1 MIRLVAIIASP
12 VEGSS
17 TELLV
22 RRMAES
28 FIEAVGGPDQV
39 RPMFVD
45 LNKLKYIPCQ
55 ACGEAPREG
64 WCLFE
69 DDLTPVFTELA
80 VADAVI
86 IGSPVYFDSVSGQAK
101 TFIDRCNCF
110 RPPDWQDRDRE
121 HDFVKLLLRKR
132 PGAMVLAG
140 GERGWFEGARRVIAG
155 WFRWIEV
162 VNEGELVY
170 QTPDYRR
177 KGTAAADPEALDE
190 ADRIGS
196 LLARRAMEA
205 RSQP

>member
-1 MIRLVAIIASP
+1 MIRLVAVIASP

-28 FIEAVGGPDQV
+28 FVEAGGRPDQV
-39 RPMFVD
+39 RPIFVD

-55 ACGEAPREG
+55 ACGEAPQEG

-80 VADAVI
+80 AADAVI

-110 RPPDWQDRDRE
+110 RPPDWQNRDPG

-132 PGAMVLAG
+132 PGAMVLVG
-140 GERGWFEGARRVIAG
+140 GERGWFEGARRVMAG

-177 KGTAAADPEALDE
+177 KGTAAGDQEALDE

-196 LLARRAMEA
+196 LLARRVMEA